1 MRDWCIKNQVKALRL
16 LNVFLCEPTKSS
28 VIAAGFFAVGNGPAP
43 NYASPL
49 TRHFYAHFADLV
61 TGRAYEALVDV
72 EDVDNVKIVSVEQL
86 EEGVQPALTME
97 ELVMTEDAIR
107 SDERVI
113 KAAAE
118 VGIKPEEIFADGWS
132 IG

>member
-1 MRDWCIKNQVKALRL
+1 M
-16 LNVFLCEPTKSS
+16 FLCEPIKSS
-28 VIAAGFFAVGNGPAP
+28 VIAAGFFPVGNGPAP
-43 NYASPL
+43 TSSAGPL
-49 TRHFYAHFADLV
+49 THHFYTHFADLV